1 MKVGDIIDIQMPPAN
16 LFMNIKY
23 KIVGARKEDKDIIYE
38 VQPFFD
44 TIEVPWS
51 HLMANNINAEH
62 SEIADDNEGLS
73 DFQRCLKN
81 NGQSY

>member
-1 MKVGDIIDIQMPPAN
+1 MKVGDIIDIQIPPAN

-23 KIVGARKEDKDIIYE
+23 KIVGVRKEDKDIIYE

-51 HLMANNINAEH
+51 HLMANNMNINAEH
-62 SEIADDNEGLS
+62 SEVENPDEGLT
-73 DFQRCLKN
+73 DYQRFLKYN
-81 NGQSY
+81 E